1 MFEGMIKSIKH
12 CLQKMI
18 GQAKLTYDELLTAL
32 TEVEM
37 IMNSRPLSY
46 LFTEYIEEPLML
58 SHLLIG
64 QRTLSLPDGNLHCGL
79 IEDSDGEFTHE
90 SLSRRIDHLNKT
102 MNHF

>member
-37 IMNSRPLSY
+37 ID
-46 LFTEYIEEPLML
+46 E
-58 SHLLIG
+58 LL
-64 QRTLSLPDGNLHCGL
+64 TA
-79 IEDSDGEFTHE
+79 
-90 SLSRRIDHLNKT
+90 ID
-102 MNHF
+102 